1 MDILF
6 KLFPETI
13 LTISIIFNI
22 LIISI
27 AKNIKELKNAF
38 LLVFIFSI
46 FFTIASL
53 IFQLYF
59 IINGNDFIDLS
70 LILNN
75 VIVYGVSS
83 FEIVSKILL
92 SIVGIILA
100 FIVSI
105 YFYIDKLEYEH
116 RYFKLEYL
124 PLFLTV
130 LLGSFVLVSAEDLLT
145 FLIGFEL
152 VAIPSYFVIALDNKN
167 KISLEG
173 SIKYFLIGSIS
184 TISIILGILIFYIF
198 NGSFLYSANLN
209 NFNLISLKLGFLFIL
224 IGIILKLAVFPFSFW
239 IQDAYYA
246 SRIPYLLLIST
257 FPKYSVVLALIKM
270 LSYIQ
275 DGYFKILLSV
285 LAVLSMVMG
294 VFWALNENDIKK
306 IIAYSTVFNMG
317 FVLIPFTGFS
327 FNIEQKIY
335 VLSLVN
341 FYVFQYILSTILILG
356 VLLYLEEKYDTT
368 DMLKLKGVL
377 ANNKALSFLLVVGLL
392 SIAGLPPTI
401 GFIAKFFALAFS
413 YKFNP
418 ILVIIAII
426 FSVASLYYYYRIAKE
441 LYVEKEFNLTNNLS
455 SLDFSLKNSLLYYI
469 SLFSVS
475 ILLIILGLLPY
486 FITNTFYFITYTT
499 IKF

>member
-6 KLFPETI
+6 KLFPEAI

-38 LLVFIFSI
+38 LLVFIFSM

-59 IINGNDFIDLS
+59 IVSGNELIDLS

-92 SIVGIILA
+92 SIVAIILA

-105 YFYIDKLEYEH
+105 YFYTDKYEH

-198 NGSFLYSANLN
+198 NGNFLYSANLN

-246 SRIPYLLLIST
+246 SRTPYLLLIST

-306 IIAYSTVFNMG
+306 IIAYSTVFNIG
-317 FVLIPFTGFS
+317 FILIPFTGFS

-341 FYVFQYILSTILILG
+341 FYIFQYILSTILILG

-392 SIAGLPPTI
+392 STAGLPPTI
-401 GFIAKFFALAFS
+401 GFIAKFFVLAFS

-441 LYVEKEFNLTNNLS
+441 LYVEKEFNLVNNLS
-455 SLDFSLKNSLLYYI
+455 SLDFSLKNSLLYYV
-469 SLFSVS
+469 SLFGVS

>member
-6 KLFPETI
+6 KLFPEAI

-59 IINGNDFIDLS
+59 IVSGSELIDLS
-70 LILNN
+70 LILND

-83 FEIVSKILL
+83 FEVVSKILL
-92 SIVGIILA
+92 SIVAIILA

-105 YFYIDKLEYEH
+105 YFYTDKCEH

-246 SRIPYLLLIST
+246 SRTPYLLLIST

-317 FVLIPFTGFS
+317 FILIPFTGFS

-392 SIAGLPPTI
+392 STAGLPPTV
-401 GFIAKFFALAFS
+401 GFIAKFFVLAFS

-441 LYVEKEFNLTNNLS
+441 LYVEKEFNLVNNLS
-455 SLDFSLKNSLLYYI
+455 SLDFSLKNSLLYYV
-469 SLFSVS
+469 SLFGVS